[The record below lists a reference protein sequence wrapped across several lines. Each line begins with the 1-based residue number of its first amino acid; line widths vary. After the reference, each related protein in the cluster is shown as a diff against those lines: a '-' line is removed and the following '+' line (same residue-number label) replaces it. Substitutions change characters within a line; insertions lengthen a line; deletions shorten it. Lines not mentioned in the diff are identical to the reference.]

1 MHERIVWALYGEA
14 GEPMLQRVR
23 RELLL
28 PFEALH

>member
-23 RELLL
+23 RALL